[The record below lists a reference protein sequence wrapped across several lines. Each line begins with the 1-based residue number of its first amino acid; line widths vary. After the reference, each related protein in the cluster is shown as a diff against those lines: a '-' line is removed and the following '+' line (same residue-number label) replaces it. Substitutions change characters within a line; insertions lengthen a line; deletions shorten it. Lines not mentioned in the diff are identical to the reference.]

1 MDRET
6 IIARAK
12 DYIAKEG
19 DRGFRAQVE
28 ALLEAE
34 DWKELEDR
42 FYRDLEFG
50 TGGLRGVIGGGYNRM
65 NNLVVSR
72 ATQGLCDY
80 LKKAFPGKALSACIA
95 YDSRRYSP
103 EFSEIAARVFAANG
117 VKAYL
122 FSSLRPTPELSF
134 AIRLLGADTGIVV
147 TASHNPPK
155 YNGYKAYWNDG
166 SQVTPPHDEGIIAM
180 VGAVAEVKTISRE
193 EAVNKGLLVAI
204 DKEVDDP
211 YVAMV
216 KSNLFRTE
224 LIRAMASEAKI
235 VYTPLHGTGA
245 MLFER
250 VMKELGL
257 SVMTVPEQREP
268 DGSFPTVS
276 FPNPEEPA
284 ALKLALELGARA
296 KADVVMATDP
306 DADRLGI
313 AVPDKSGN
321 FVLVTGNQLGA
332 LHLDYVLLTRR
343 ELGLMPEKPAT
354 VKTIVTTDL
363 QARIAEKYG
372 ATSFE
377 CLTGF
382 KWIADLMRRFE
393 SAEAGSAYFGF
404 EYVYGTE
411 ESYGHLLENEVRD
424 KDGIS
429 AAALTAEM
437 TLYWRSKGKSL
448 LERLDELY
456 LEYGYYEEKS
466 VNKYFEG
473 PSGMDV
479 MKLIME
485 GYRKSQPVT
494 FGGIKVVRIRDVKE
508 GVEWDAGLERP
519 KARKIDL
526 PPSDVI
532 MWYLEDG
539 TKVIVR
545 PSGTEPKIKYYVLLR
560 SEVEGAAPGLAPGG
574 AGGAKG
580 LSAAREA
587 SAAKASAIIVD
598 IKKVIDMAGAPRA
611 EGPSRA
617 DLSRSAGS

>member
-1 MDRET
+1 MDRDA
-6 IIARAK
+6 ILARAK

-19 DRGFRAQVE
+19 DAGFRAEVE
-28 ALLEAE
+28 ALLKAE

-65 NNLVVSR
+65 NSLVVSR

-80 LKKAFPGKALSACIA
+80 IKKVASKKELAACIA
-95 YDSRRYSP
+95 YDSRRYSA
-103 EFSEIAARVFAANG
+103 EFAEITARVFAANG
-117 VKAYL
+117 IKAYL

-134 AIRLLGADTGIVV
+134 AIRQLGADTGIVV

-166 SQVTPPHDEGIIAM
+166 SQVTPPHDELIIK
-180 VGAVAEVKTISRE
+180 AVEAAREVKTISKD
-193 EAVNKGLLVAI
+193 EAVAKGLIKII
-204 DKEVDDP
+204 DKEVDEP

-216 KSNLFRTE
+216 KSKLLRPE
-224 LIRAMASEAKI
+224 LIKEMASKAKI

-245 MLFER
+245 LHFER
-250 VMKELGL
+250 VMKDLGL
-257 SVMTVPEQREP
+257 AVTTVPEQREP
-268 DGSFPTVS
+268 DGAFPTVA
-276 FPNPEEPA
+276 FPNPEESA
-284 ALKLALELGARA
+284 ALKLALELGAKV

-313 AVPDKSGN
+313 AVPDKAGN
-321 FVLVTGNQLGA
+321 FVLVTGNQLGS
-332 LHLDYVLLTRR
+332 LHADYVLLTRR
-343 ELGLMPEKPAT
+343 ELGLMPKKPAT

-372 ATSFE
+372 AANYE

-393 SAEAGSAYFGF
+393 REGLD
-404 EYVYGTE
+404 YVYGTE
-411 ESYGHLLENEVRD
+411 ESYGHLLETEVRD

-448 LERLDELY
+448 LDRLEELY
-456 LEYGYYEEKS
+456 LEHGYYEEKS

-473 PSGMDV
+473 ASGMDV
-479 MKLIME
+479 MKGIMA
-485 GYRKSQPVT
+485 GYREKQPSAL
-494 FGGIKVVRIRDVKE
+494 GGIKVVRVRDVK
-508 GVEWDAGLERP
+508 AGLEWP
-519 KARKIDL
+519 AGKPAEAAKVDL
-526 PPSDVI
+526 PSSDVI
-532 MWYLEDG
+532 QWFLEDG
-539 TKVIVR
+539 TKVTVR

-560 SEVEGAAPGLAPGG
+560 SEVKGGAAGLP
-574 AGGAKG
+574 
-580 LSAAREA
+580 AAREA
-587 SAAKASAIIVD
+587 AAAKASAIVAD
-598 IKKVIDMAGAPRA
+598 IRKVIGA
-611 EGPSRA
+611 
-617 DLSRSAGS
+617 